1 MSFATTY
8 ALGHVARVYYARGR
22 ELTPDALKRLYAER
36 VEQGK
41 NLVGT
46 YRPDIEASA
55 RTTDVNS
62 LLSMIRKPVG

>member
-1 MSFATTY
+1 M
-8 ALGHVARVYYARGR
+8 ARVYYARGR

-36 VEQGK
+36 IEQGK

-46 YRPDIEASA
+46 YRSDIEASA